1 MQGKGG
7 EEPVG
12 RLERW
17 TSKFRW
23 SAHNTYLTLL
33 CVVGM
38 GMGMGV
44 GWGWVG
50 WGRVGQEGA
59 VEGQLTQQHA
69 RSCPCYAHVK
79 VICLFFTLVYVYAGF
94 GRFSEW
100 VPP

>member
-1 MQGKGG
+1 MNGPERQAHAKGEGESTACREKGG

-59 VEGQLTQQHA
+59 VEG
-69 RSCPCYAHVK
+69 
-79 VICLFFTLVYVYAGF
+79 
-94 GRFSEW
+94 
-100 VPP
+100 

>member
-44 GWGWVG
+44 GWGWGGVG
-50 WGRVGQEGA
+50 
-59 VEGQLTQQHA
+59 
-69 RSCPCYAHVK
+69 
-79 VICLFFTLVYVYAGF
+79 
-94 GRFSEW
+94 
-100 VPP
+100 